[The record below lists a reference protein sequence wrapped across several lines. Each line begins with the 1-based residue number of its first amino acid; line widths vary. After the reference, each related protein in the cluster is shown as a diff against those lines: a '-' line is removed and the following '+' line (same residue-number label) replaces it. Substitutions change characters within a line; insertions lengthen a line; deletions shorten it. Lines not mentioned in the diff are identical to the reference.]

1 MTTKREKEY
10 GGARMAGIGH
20 YLPERVLTNFDF
32 EKMVDTTDE
41 WIVTRSG
48 IRERHIAAEDQASS
62 DLAYEASKRA
72 LDAAGVDPGDLDLII
87 VGTVT
92 SDMLFPST
100 ACVLQ
105 DRLGSKKAAA
115 FDVTAA
121 CSGFIYGVSIAH
133 SLIKHGKNEK
143 VLVVGVETLSRITDY
158 EDRTT
163 CVLFGDGAG
172 AAVLE
177 PCAEGE
183 GILNSFMQSDGSY
196 AELLYLPAG
205 GSRRPLNAERL
216 GNGEQYV
223 KMKGNDLFK
232 YAVRAM
238 VDASRTVL
246 KEVDMTTQDLD
257 FLIPHQANIRIIEGV
272 RQRLKLPKEK
282 VIVNIDH
289 VGNTSAASIP
299 IAMSEA
305 VERGDIVRGDKVL
318 MVGFGGGLTWGAV
331 LLEF

>member
-1 MTTKREKEY
+1 MTTNTEC
-10 GGARMAGIGH
+10 GGARIAGIGH
-20 YLPERVLTNFDF
+20 YLPERILTNFDL
-32 EKMVDTTDE
+32 EKMVETSNE
-41 WIVTRSG
+41 WIVSRSG
-48 IRERHIAAEDQASS
+48 IKERHIAAEEQASS
-62 DLAYEASKRA
+62 DLAYEASKKALERA
-72 LDAAGVDPGDLDLII
+72 GTDPKDIDLII

-92 SDMLFPST
+92 SDMPFPST

-105 DRLGSKKAAA
+105 ERLGAGKAAA

-121 CSGFIYGVSIAH
+121 CSGFIYGLSIAH
-133 SLIKHGKNEK
+133 SLIAHDKKEK

-177 PCAEGE
+177 PCAAGD
-183 GILNSFMQSDGSY
+183 GILSTFMQSDGSY

-205 GSRRPLNAERL
+205 GSRRPLNEERL
-216 GNGEQYV
+216 KNREQYV

-238 VDASRTVL
+238 VDASRRVL
-246 KEVDMTTQDLD
+246 GEVDMSTEELD
-257 FLIPHQANIRIIEGV
+257 FLIPHQANVRIIKGV
-272 RQRLKLPKEK
+272 SQRLKIPEEK

-299 IAMSEA
+299 IAFSEA
-305 VERGDIVRGDKVL
+305 VERGKIVRGDKVL
-318 MVGFGGGLTWGAV
+318 MVGFGGGLTWGSV
-331 LLEF
+331 LVEF

>member
-1 MTTKREKEY
+1 MT
-10 GGARMAGIGH
+10 GIGH
-20 YLPERVLTNFDF
+20 YLPERILTNFDL

-48 IRERHIAAEDQASS
+48 IRERHIAAENQASS
-62 DLAYEASKRA
+62 DLAFEASKKA
-72 LDAAGVDPGDLDLII
+72 LTHAGVDPKDLDLII

-105 DRLGSKKAAA
+105 DKLGATKAAA

-121 CSGFIYGVSIAH
+121 CSGFIFGLSIAH
-133 SLIKHGKNEK
+133 SLISHNKKEK

-158 EDRTT
+158 EDRAT

-177 PCAEGE
+177 PCTPGE
-183 GILNSFMQSDGSY
+183 GILSSFMQSDGSY
-196 AELLYLPAG
+196 SELLYLPGG
-205 GSRRPLNAERL
+205 GSRRPLNEERIK
-216 GNGEQYV
+216 NREQYV

-246 KEVDMTTQDLD
+246 GEVNLTTKALD
-257 FLIPHQANIRIIEGV
+257 FLIPHQANLRIIEGV
-272 RQRLKLPKEK
+272 RRRLKLPKEK
-282 VIVNIDH
+282 VIVNIER

-299 IAMSEA
+299 IALSEA
-305 VERGDIVRGDKVL
+305 VERGEIERGDTVL

-331 LLEF
+331 LLKF

>member
-1 MTTKREKEY
+1 LTTKTKREY
-10 GGARMAGIGH
+10 GGARMTGIGH
-20 YLPERVLTNFDF
+20 YLPERVLTNFDL

-48 IRERHIAAEDQASS
+48 IRERHIASEDQASS
-62 DLAYEASKRA
+62 DLAFEASKRA

-92 SDMLFPST
+92 PDMLFPST

-105 DRLGSKKAAA
+105 DKLGAKRAAA

-121 CSGFIYGVSIAH
+121 CSGFIYGLSIGH
-133 SLIKHGKNEK
+133 SLITHGKNEK
-143 VLVVGVETLSRITDY
+143 VLVVGVETLSRIIDY

-172 AAVLE
+172 AAALE
-177 PCAEGE
+177 PCAVGE
-183 GILNSFMQSDGSY
+183 GILSSFMQSDGSY
-196 AELLYLPAG
+196 SELLYLPAG
-205 GSRRPLNAERL
+205 GSRRPLNEERL
-216 GNGEQYV
+216 RNREQYV

-232 YAVRAM
+232 NAVRAM

-246 KEVDMTTQDLD
+246 KEADLTTKDID

-272 RQRLKLPKEK
+272 RRRLKLPKEK

-305 VERGDIVRGDKVL
+305 VERGEIVPGDKVL

>member
-1 MTTKREKEY
+1 MTTKMQC
-10 GGARMAGIGH
+10 GGARIAGIGH
-20 YLPERVLTNFDF
+20 YLPERVLTNFDL

-48 IRERHIAAEDQASS
+48 IRERHIAANDQASS
-62 DLAYEASKRA
+62 DLALEASKMA
-72 LDAAGVDPGDLDLII
+72 LANAKIDPKDLDLII

-105 DRLGSKKAAA
+105 DRLDAKKAAA

-121 CSGFIYGVSIAH
+121 CSGFIYGLSIAH
-133 SLIKHGKNEK
+133 SLISHCKNKK

-163 CVLFGDGAG
+163 CVLFGDGSG
-172 AAVLE
+172 AAVLV

-183 GILNSFMQSDGSY
+183 GILSSFMQSDGSY

-205 GSRRPLNAERL
+205 GSRRPLDEERL
-216 GNGEQYV
+216 KNREQYV

-238 VDASRTVL
+238 VGASRTVL
-246 KEVDMTTQDLD
+246 KEVNLTTNELD
-257 FLIPHQANIRIIEGV
+257 FLIPHQANFRIIEGV
-272 RQRLKLPKEK
+272 RQRLKLPEEK

-299 IAMSEA
+299 IALSEA
-305 VERGDIVRGDKVL
+305 VEKGEIVRGDKVL

-331 LLEF
+331 LAEF

>member
-1 MTTKREKEY
+1 MTSRAECA
-10 GGARMAGIGH
+10 GAGIVGIGY
-20 YLPERVLTNFDF
+20 YLPERILSNLDF

-41 WIVTRSG
+41 WIVSRTG

-72 LDAAGVDPGDLDLII
+72 LEEADIAPEELDLII

-92 SDMLFPST
+92 PDMPFPSA

-105 DRLGSKKAAA
+105 DKLGAMNAAA

-121 CSGFIYGVSIAH
+121 CSGFIYGLAVAH
-133 SLIKHGKNEK
+133 SMISLGKNET
-143 VLVVGVETLSRITDY
+143 VLVVGVETLSRILDY
-158 EDRTT
+158 EDRAT

-172 AAVLE
+172 AAVLK
-177 PCAEGE
+177 PCLPGE
-183 GILNSFMQSDGSY
+183 GILSTFMQSDGSY

-205 GSRRPLNAERL
+205 GSRRPLNEERL
-216 GNGEQYV
+216 RNREQYV
-223 KMKGNDLFK
+223 KMKGDGLFK

-238 VDASRTVL
+238 VDASNAVL
-246 KEVDMTTQDLD
+246 KEAGIKSKDID
-257 FLIPHQANIRIIEGV
+257 FLVPHQANVRIIEGV
-272 RQRLKLPKEK
+272 RQRLKLPEEK
-282 VIVNIDH
+282 VVVNIDH

-299 IAMSEA
+299 IALAEA
-305 VERGDIVRGDKVL
+305 KERGDIKKGDTIL

-331 LLEF
+331 LMKY